1 MNEIIICI
9 DNKSSINTIEK
20 EEITIG
26 KKYIS
31 LFSSLSS
38 YYIINDKG
46 NEMGYFKTRFI
57 TLKEYRKNKINN
69 LITNILE
76 KI

>member
-1 MNEIIICI
+1 MKNIIVCI
-9 DNKSSINTIEK
+9 DNKCSINTIKK

-38 YYIINDKG
+38 YYVINDKG
-46 NEMGYFKTRFI
+46 EEMGYFKNRFI
-57 TLKEYRKNKINN
+57 SLKEYSKNKINN
-69 LITNILE
+69 LITKILR
-76 KI
+76 

>member
-1 MNEIIICI
+1 MNEVIVICI
-9 DNKSSINTIEK
+9 DNKNNIHFEN

-26 KKYIS
+26 KKYEV

-69 LITNILE
+69 LITNIL
-76 KI
+76 